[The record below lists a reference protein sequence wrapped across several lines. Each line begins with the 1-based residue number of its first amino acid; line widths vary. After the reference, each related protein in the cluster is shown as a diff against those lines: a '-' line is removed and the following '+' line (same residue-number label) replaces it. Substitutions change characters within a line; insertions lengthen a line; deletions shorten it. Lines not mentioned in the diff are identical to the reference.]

1 MSVIRKKPFIEMVID
16 SLSPAMKDAL
26 AGVLNNQ
33 PATINRNSSFAD
45 MPSVNTVTA
54 VYFKLDETN
63 FKNGILIY
71 NNSYCVLVAYHRFQ
85 DLLIYQL
92 NVAAK
97 QYTKINE
104 YLDINELR
112 RVLNDRVG
120 KDIDAG
126 EIDSG
131 EALAGQVLAADGAGG
146 ASWENTMDTITP
158 ETVQSGDAVQLFG
171 FDAQGNLVKDDMPEG
186 ITVDQSVIEDSTN
199 AVAGGAVYDELAPM
213 KEDITDLEAEM
224 ETKANVD
231 GNYPTMTV
239 GVADQLSPYDDESGD
254 DQDEPFSFQA
264 TGTGNGSQPDFSTGA
279 IALMKEKQGNTVVV
293 NQLFPLLS
301 AGNVTIT
308 DADNCTCTRDS
319 NGVYTLTVT
328 ATVTTNGYIYM
339 GNITPEK
346 GAISGHRY
354 LVLGGYSSL
363 LRVGY
368 QSVWSE
374 GTPAQ
379 GIMTFGSSISP
390 QIRIGA
396 GLEAGTYKLT
406 PKFINLTRWFNGD
419 IPQDLLDNP
428 ENFFRYYQGSLA
440 YNEGELVN
448 ANGRYIK
455 CIGMNQWDEET
466 ENGALTEDGTIN
478 PSASSR
484 LTTSFIKVIPNATYY
499 LYSTNNAWVLGRYA
513 YYDENKNL
521 IEYNGDGFPAGTTS
535 VQIPSNVSYLR
546 VTFYSAYGS
555 TYRHDTSI
563 NLYYEDEAR
572 CLTYE
577 PYEVLTNNDTGTEVL
592 RSAGSVKD
600 YKEPDG
606 TIHRLVGVVNLGSND
621 IEWIYDSVQ
630 QWFYTLYFINL
641 VKKPSTNDNKA
652 NALCHRYVNV
662 ARQNIVDKQMCFN
675 TNGYFVIKDSAYNDA
690 TAFKTAMS
698 GVYLFYELATPT
710 TEQGTSFSENL
721 VIDDFGSMDFQG
733 TNGVPQG
740 NLIFYP
746 VDYKAFIDTLYDYT
760 EGTPSNIALK
770 SDLPTAPQTFLESI
784 TGYDATKTQTLK
796 NVNGTLTWVD
806 DE

>member
-33 PATINRNSSFAD
+33 PATINRDSSFAD
-45 MPSVNTVTA
+45 MPSGNTVTA

-97 QYTKINE
+97 QYEKINE

-131 EALAGQVLAADGAGG
+131 SATTGQVLAADGAGG
-146 ASWENTMDTITP
+146 AEWVDSLDTITP
-158 ETVQSGDAVQLFG
+158 ETVQAGDAVQLFG
-171 FDAQGNLVKDDMPEG
+171 FDASGNLVKDDMPEG

-199 AVAGGAVYDELAPM
+199 AVAGGAVYDELQNHYT
-213 KEDITDLEAEM
+213 KTEVDGLLEN
-224 ETKANVD
+224 KANVD

-279 IALMKEKQGNTVVV
+279 IALMKEKQGHSVAV
-293 NQLFPLLS
+293 NQFAKALNTSNWGIYGATGSITDGIVSMTATEQYGSCVQVNVPVIANHKYFMSCDMFLTSDTNDVSLNLYYADKALKPLTSGWHHLQDIVTVSTSANVDFRVIDNRASGWDEIKAKNIILIDLTQWFGSNDAIPSDLLS
-301 AGNVTIT
+301 H
-308 DADNCTCTRDS
+308 
-319 NGVYTLTVT
+319 
-328 ATVTTNGYIYM
+328 
-339 GNITPEK
+339 PE
-346 GAISGHRY
+346 
-354 LVLGGYSSL
+354 
-363 LRVGY
+363 
-368 QSVWSE
+368 
-374 GTPAQ
+374 
-379 GIMTFGSSISP
+379 
-390 QIRIGA
+390 
-396 GLEAGTYKLT
+396 
-406 PKFINLTRWFNGD
+406 D
-419 IPQDLLDNP
+419 
-428 ENFFRYYQGSLA
+428 FFRYYQGSLA
-440 YNEGELVN
+440 YNTGELVN

-455 CIGMNQWDEET
+455 CIGRQQWDEEW
-466 ENGALTEDGTIN
+466 ELGTID
-478 PSASSR
+478 
-484 LTTSFIKVIPNATYY
+484 TTTGVVGSGSNILSKNYIKVIPNVDYAFKQPYGITTRVFFYDKDKNFVNSPDLIYTYQ
-499 LYSTNNAWVLGRYA
+499 A
-513 YYDENKNL
+513 YTV
-521 IEYNGDGFPAGTTS
+521 IT
-535 VQIPSNVSYLR
+535 IPSNVCYIKFQ
-546 VTFYSAYGS
+546 TNYS
-555 TYRHDTSI
+555 TYNNDITIS
-563 NLYYEDEAR
+563 LYYEDESG
-572 CLTYE
+572 YDQYY

-600 YKEPDG
+600 YKTPDG
-606 TIHRLVGVVNLGSND
+606 TIHRLVGVVDLGTLSWNYSNSKSCWYANLNLAKVENSNPQMISEKYKVKNANLWDSDANGIATSSLLGTGYNAVICRNGSSTT
-621 IEWIYDSVQ
+621 EPSG
-630 QWFYTLYFINL
+630 TLY
-641 VKKPSTNDNKA
+641 
-652 NALCHRYVNV
+652 
-662 ARQNIVDKQMCFN
+662 
-675 TNGYFVIKDSAYNDA
+675 
-690 TAFKTAMS
+690 
-698 GVYLFYELATPT
+698 YELAEPT
-710 TEQGTSFSENL
+710 TEQGTPFSENL
-721 VIDDFGSMDFQG
+721 VIDDFGSMEFAG

-770 SDLPTAPQTFLESI
+770 SDLPTAPQTWAESLP
-784 TGYDATKTQTLK
+784 GYDATKTQTLK
-796 NVNGTLTWVD
+796 NVEGTLTWVD